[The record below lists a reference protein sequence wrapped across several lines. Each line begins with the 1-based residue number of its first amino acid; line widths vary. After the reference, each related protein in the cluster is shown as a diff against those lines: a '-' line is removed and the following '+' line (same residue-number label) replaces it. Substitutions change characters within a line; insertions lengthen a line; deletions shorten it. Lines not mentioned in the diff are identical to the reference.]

1 MRTKFKLLF
10 VAGLFVFLCCVPT
23 FAQDTVSPQKKALI
37 QEFLE
42 ATGGKKA
49 ANEMID
55 LMMRAQEAETAK
67 MMESMVDDDK
77 NLSAAEKNELK
88 KTMTESAERTSEHI
102 RKFFAERLNFGE
114 VMEEMMVPLYDKHFT
129 ESELRDLVTF
139 YRSPTG
145 QKMVASMPSLMM
157 DTIGA
162 VSEKIVPKLQ
172 EFMKEAAEAEM
183 AILKEK
189 VKPAVKK
196 PVRKS

>member
-1 MRTKFKLLF
+1 MRTEFKLLL
-10 VAGLFVFLCCVPT
+10 VAGLFLLFCCPLT
-23 FAQDTVSPQKKALI
+23 FAQDTISPQKKVLI

-42 ATGGKKA
+42 VTGGKKA

-55 LMMRAQEAETAK
+55 LMMRAQGAEAAK
-67 MMESMVDDDK
+67 MMGSMVNDDK
-77 NLSAAEKNELK
+77 TLSAAEKSELK
-88 KTMTESAERTSEHI
+88 KTMTESAERTSERI
-102 RKFFAERLNFGE
+102 SKFFAERLNFGE
-114 VMEEMMVPLYDKHFT
+114 VMEEMMVPLYDKYFT
-129 ESELRDLVTF
+129 ESELMDLVTF

-145 QKMVASMPSLMM
+145 QKLVASLPSLMV

-162 VSEKIVPKLQ
+162 VSEKIMPKLQ